1 MLKRSIDTNGLRTG
15 MRGGKKDAPEQERVW
30 IWRGAV
36 SAQAGP
42 INRRILIVDDTAAI
56 HADFRKILTPDTSG
70 EADLNSLEQTLF
82 GSRQA
87 SHLTFQLDSAYQG
100 QEALKL
106 VQLALEQGKPYAL
119 AFIDMRMPP
128 GWDGLETI
136 ERLWQADPN
145 LQIALCTAYT
155 DYSWEAMAERLEFG
169 DQLLILKKP
178 FDALEIRQMAN
189 ALTWKW
195 QLAQDAALKMFN
207 LEQTIEARVHELL
220 KVSHLLHYDS
230 LTGLPNSTLLGDRL
244 TQHLAAC
251 RRHDKK
257 LVVLFLGLDRFKRI
271 NNALGHPA
279 GDEMLKRVG
288 QQLLKN
294 VRGSDSV
301 FRYGSD
307 EFVVILTDINHPQ
320 QTRSI
325 AEKLLGVIRTPQM
338 IAGHDV
344 SVTASMGLSVYPDDG
359 IEAIDLIKKA
369 ETAMRNVKDSS
380 PDNFGFFIEAM
391 NARAR
396 EQQSIE
402 SGIRQALQRNEFVL
416 HYQPKIALQSGRIVG
431 AEALVRWQKPGH
443 GWVYPSDFIPV
454 AEDSGLIVPLSK
466 WVLAEACRQA
476 RQWQAAG
483 LPPIRMS
490 VNTSAIDFRQ
500 RHFVESIEQVLADTG
515 LDPCLLELEITESV
529 LMQNVDATMSAL
541 QRLKALGIKLAID
554 DFGTGYSSLSY
565 LRRFPIDVL
574 KIDQSFIRGLSSDSS
589 DAALVGA
596 IISLGKS
603 LSLNVIAEGVET
615 AAQLKYLKDHHCEEA
630 QGFYFSEALP
640 APAFARLLSAG
651 LAAPWADPSSSSDSP
666 ASSTGDNL
674 Q

>member
-1 MLKRSIDTNGLRTG
+1 MKTPFPQT
-15 MRGGKKDAPEQERVW
+15 
-30 IWRGAV
+30 
-36 SAQAGP
+36 
-42 INRRILIVDDTAAI
+42 NRRILIVDDTPAI
-56 HADFRKILTPDTSG
+56 HADFRKILTPDTHG
-70 EADLNSLEQTLF
+70 EADLNTLEQTLF
-82 GSRQA
+82 GTRQ
-87 SHLTFQLDSAYQG
+87 SPHLTFQLDSAYQG

-106 VQLALEQGKPYAL
+106 VQNALDEGRPYAL
-119 AFIDMRMPP
+119 AFTDMRMPP

-136 ERLWQADPN
+136 EKLWAVDPN
-145 LQIALCTAYT
+145 LQIALCTAYS

-178 FDALEIRQMAN
+178 FDTLEIRQMAN

-195 QLAQDAALKMFN
+195 QLAQDAALKMLN

-220 KVSHLLHYDS
+220 KVSRLLQYDS

-244 TQHLAAC
+244 TQSLAAC
-251 RRHDKK
+251 RRHDKQ
-257 LVVLFLGLDRFKRI
+257 LVVMFLGLDRFKRI

-288 QQLLKN
+288 QQLLAC
-294 VRGSDSV
+294 VRESDSV

-307 EFVVILTDINHPQ
+307 EFVVMLSDINHPQ
-320 QTRSI
+320 QSRSI
-325 AEKLLGVIRTPQM
+325 AEKLLSAIRTPQT
-338 IAGHDV
+338 IVGHDV
-344 SVTASMGLSVYPDDG
+344 SVTASLGISLYPDDG
-359 IEAIDLIKKA
+359 LEAIELIKKA
-369 ETAMRNVKDSS
+369 ETAMRSAKENG
-380 PDNFGFFIEAM
+380 PNEIGFFIEAM
-391 NARAR
+391 NQRAR

-402 SGIRQALQRNEFVL
+402 SGIRQALQRHEFVL
-416 HYQPKIALQSGRIVG
+416 HYQPKIELASGRVVG

-443 GWVYPSDFIPV
+443 GWVYPSEFIPV

-466 WVLAEACRQA
+466 WVLAEACRQT
-476 RQWQAAG
+476 REWQQAG

-500 RHFVESIEQVLADTG
+500 RHFVEGIEQVLAQTG
-515 LDPCLLELEITESV
+515 LDPRLLELEITEGV

-541 QRLKALGIKLAID
+541 NRLKALGVRLAID

-574 KIDQSFIRGLSSDSS
+574 KIDQSFIRGLSHDSS

-603 LSLNVIAEGVET
+603 LNLNVIAEGVET
-615 AAQLKYLKDHHCEEA
+615 AQELAFLKDHHCEEG
-630 QGFYFSEALP
+630 QGYYFSKALP
-640 APAFARLLSAG
+640 VDAFARLLASAQPG
-651 LAAPWADPSSSSDSP
+651 PWGVS
-666 ASSTGDNL
+666 
-674 Q
+674 